1 MLNVS
6 MDGGSTWAEYA
17 PALMD
22 FDRYPATLL
31 RFVDSGPIKH
41 QRPAGVGHES
51 ACLEKDPHVHNL
63 RAR

>member
-6 MDGGSTWAEYA
+6 LDGGSTWAEYA

-31 RFVDSGPIKH
+31 RFVESDHKKH
-41 QRPAGVGHES
+41 E
-51 ACLEKDPHVHNL
+51 ENDPRGASL
-63 RAR
+63 TT

>member
-6 MDGGSTWAEYA
+6 LDGGSTWAEYA

-31 RFVDSGPIKH
+31 RFVESGHKKH
-41 QRPAGVGHES
+41 ERLRTDGSES
-51 ACLEKDPHVHNL
+51 ACPENDPRGASL
-63 RAR
+63 TI

>member
-6 MDGGSTWAEYA
+6 LDGGSTWVEYA

-31 RFVDSGPIKH
+31 RFVDSDHVKH
-41 QRPAGVGHES
+41 QRPAPIGHES
-51 ACLEKDPHVHNL
+51 ACLENDPHVVSL
-63 RAR
+63 TI

>member
-6 MDGGSTWAEYA
+6 LDGGSTWAEYA

-31 RFVDSGPIKH
+31 RFVDSDPPKH

-51 ACLEKDPHVHNL
+51 ACLENDPHSVL
-63 RAR
+63 LTI